1 MCLWHLKEIIGRLRA
16 GADASGRT
24 GEVVG
29 CSRQNFNNAMWNKS
43 QESILSPGIK
53 SVRKLEPSLQK
64 GLCSPHQG
72 LCCWDIFRL
81 IYSCPDLTKG
91 QKHVTPCNSWPAF
104 RKGHVMGSPV
114 GFWLQDSQPKRKRM
128 CVWVCVCS
136 VEEKM
141 WNHLEWSTHLI
152 LPVLW
157 VCDAKIEELACK
169 SSSPLAVITFQLV
182 AFYFSG
188 CWWMVSAGELGC
200 LKGAL
205 AAMGRRGMCVFMFL
219 PCAGC
224 WNDAVTHWP
233 GELVL
238 ILVIPPF
245 CKHWCKGQSS
255 WRQVGWSTSYQEQSE
270 GVSNTWFAAVFLVTV
285 PFSSPTTISKSK
297 GSKDPFLIYVTYN
310 QHCVRHLTVPF
321 TAVWETLFLVL

>member
-1 MCLWHLKEIIGRLRA
+1 MLKTKFQQCHVKQEPGIHPKPWHKKREEAVTQPAERA
-16 GADASGRT
+16 LFSSSGAALLGHFQTHLQLPWPNQRTKTCCPLQFLASFSERTCNGISSWFLASG
-24 GEVVG
+24 
-29 CSRQNFNNAMWNKS
+29 QPA
-43 QESILSPGIK
+43 QEK
-53 SVRKLEPSLQK
+53 AYV
-64 GLCSPHQG
+64 
-72 LCCWDIFRL
+72 
-81 IYSCPDLTKG
+81 
-91 QKHVTPCNSWPAF
+91 
-104 RKGHVMGSPV
+104 
-114 GFWLQDSQPKRKRM
+114 
-128 CVWVCVCS
+128 CVSVCS

-245 CKHWCKGQSS
+245 CKHWCNGQSS
-255 WRQVGWSTSYQEQSE
+255 WRQVGWSTSYQEQSV

-285 PFSSPTTISKSK
+285 PFSSPTAISKSK